1 LNVSLDSKFLQGWF
15 GTARQRTP
23 SLGERELAVL
33 AVLWSDSPLT
43 AQQVLDA
50 MPDPD
55 ISLSTIQS
63 TLERLHRKNVLSRQK
78 QGRAFLYA
86 PLMDRHALI
95 SSLLRDIA
103 DDLAGGELAPMV
115 SGFIDFLGD
124 DGSRFASLLDG
135 DRAGADA
142 AGDDVADPED
152 EP

>member
-1 LNVSLDSKFLQGWF
+1 MGLDSKFLQGWF
-15 GTARQRTP
+15 GGVRQRTP
-23 SLGERELAVL
+23 SLGDRELAVL
-33 AVLWSDSPLT
+33 DVLWSDSPLT

-63 TLERLHRKNVLSRQK
+63 TLERLYRKSVLSRQK

-86 PLMDRHALI
+86 PLMDRQALI

-142 AGDDVADPED
+142 AGDDVADPEE

>member
-1 LNVSLDSKFLQGWF
+1 
-15 GTARQRTP
+15 
-23 SLGERELAVL
+23 
-33 AVLWSDSPLT
+33 
-43 AQQVLDA
+43 

-63 TLERLHRKNVLSRQK
+63 TLERLYRKSVLSRQK

-86 PLMDRHALI
+86 PLMDRQALI

-142 AGDDVADPED
+142 AGDDVADPEE